1 RDYASDQI
9 SEGGGVFD
17 RRAKEVQLSLP
28 VREMLRVEREVM
40 TGEELVQA
48 ILRMP
53 ADLCWFGGIGTYV
66 KASPQNHLQ
75 VGDQANDLVRIN
87 AEELQVRVIGEG
99 ANLGLTQS
107 ARISFHQQ
115 SGALNTDA
123 IDNSAGVNMSDYEVN
138 LKILLQLLLRERAVA
153 NAEERNQLLENAT
166 EEVAELV
173 LANNRGQHRLIS
185 MDQLRSRDDFRA
197 YRQLIQ
203 LLIERGM
210 NARSEY
216 IPDVRQLDQL
226 EQSGEGLP

>member
-1 RDYASDQI
+1 
-9 SEGGGVFD
+9 
-17 RRAKEVQLSLP
+17 
-28 VREMLRVEREVM
+28 
-40 TGEELVQA
+40 
-48 ILRMP
+48 
-53 ADLCWFGGIGTYV
+53 
-66 KASPQNHLQ
+66 
-75 VGDQANDLVRIN
+75 
-87 AEELQVRVIGEG
+87 
-99 ANLGLTQS
+99 
-107 ARISFHQQ
+107 
-115 SGALNTDA
+115 
-123 IDNSAGVNMSDYEVN
+123 MSDYEVN

-226 EQSGEGLP
+226 EQSGRGYHVRFWLSYKPMSKCTSTMSCWRPH

>member
-1 RDYASDQI
+1 
-9 SEGGGVFD
+9 
-17 RRAKEVQLSLP
+17 
-28 VREMLRVEREVM
+28 
-40 TGEELVQA
+40 
-48 ILRMP
+48 
-53 ADLCWFGGIGTYV
+53 
-66 KASPQNHLQ
+66 
-75 VGDQANDLVRIN
+75 
-87 AEELQVRVIGEG
+87 
-99 ANLGLTQS
+99 
-107 ARISFHQQ
+107 
-115 SGALNTDA
+115 
-123 IDNSAGVNMSDYEVN
+123 MSDYEVN
-138 LKILLQLLLRERAVA
+138 LKILLQLLLREKAVA

-226 EQSGEGLP
+226 EQSGEGLPRPVLAVLQAYVKMYLYDCLLYTSPSPRDGT